1 MQFRLWSVMVGLG
14 LFVAGAGWAMANTEM
29 PMSGPQQQSSPMGM
43 GAGQGP
49 SASSPMGPAQG
60 QGSPAVSQAEIQRFA
75 AAVTRIKPL
84 NEQIHHDLGAKS
96 VSAAQRETLMKQ
108 YGAKVHA
115 VLSAHHLTVQ
125 EYGALMNKAQTDPTF
140 AQQVEAA
147 IKAHP

>member
-1 MQFRLWSVMVGLG
+1 MHFRLWGVMVSLG
-14 LFVAGAGWAMANTEM
+14 LFVTGSGWAMANTEM
-29 PMSGPQQQSSPMGM
+29 PMSSPQQQSSPMGM

-49 SASSPMGPAQG
+49 SVPPPMGPAQG
-60 QGSPAVSQAEIQRFA
+60 QSSPAVSQAEVRRFA
-75 AAVTRIKPL
+75 AAVTQIKPV
-84 NEQIHHDLGAKS
+84 NEQIHHDLGTKS

-108 YGAKVHA
+108 YGAKVQA

-125 EYGALMNKAQTDPTF
+125 EYGALMNKAQTDPAF